1 MPTAP
6 KPILELT
13 RMPHLD
19 FREALS
25 TPDEK
30 LFSPVAAIPVAAG
43 VPAEAVKTSFLGA
56 VQLSR
61 SALTNIVF
69 VAIASFGGLLCG
81 FYFFNGGEVLR
92 AAAAWPNEFLYPRPL
107 STDKID
113 VGVQPNPAD
122 YFTTGSSTSSSASSS
137 SNSAPASNTAPDLNA
152 LNSTLATAS
161 PLTPGTPPA
170 VAPSFLPITD
180 PVVGQLSQISPESG
194 DVFQNL
200 SQTAAQTTATA
211 TTTTKS
217 AMSKVISTRRQAT
230 TGRAK
235 NSTQT
240 NVARSSIAKT
250 ATQTMQQTSVH
261 TQMGMNSFQSP
272 NQSMIGSGV
281 GGIGGMGSAGG
292 LGRGLGGGGGVG
304 DEGGGVGGIGAL
316 PGHH

>member
-6 KPILELT
+6 KATLELT

-107 STDKID
+107 STDKLD
-113 VGVQPNPAD
+113 VGVQPNSAD
-122 YFTTGSSTSSSASSS
+122 YFTTGSSTSSSTSSS
-137 SNSAPASNTAPDLNA
+137 SNSAAASNPAPNPNSFSPTLASAAPPTAGTAPF
-152 LNSTLATAS
+152 
-161 PLTPGTPPA
+161 
-170 VAPSFLPITD
+170 VAPSFLPMTD
-180 PVVGQLSQISPESG
+180 PVVAQLSQISPESG
-194 DVFQNL
+194 AMFQNL

-211 TTTTKS
+211 ITTTKS
-217 AMSKVISTRRQAT
+217 ATSKITSTRRKVT
-230 TGRAK
+230 TSRPK
-235 NSTQT
+235 ISTQT
-240 NVARSSIAKT
+240 TVTRSSATKT
-250 ATQTMQQTSVH
+250 VTQTMQQSPIQ

-272 NQSMIGSGV
+272 NQSMIGTGV
-281 GGIGGMGSAGG
+281 GGIGGMGTAGG
-292 LGRGLGGGGGVG
+292 LGGGLGGVGGLGNV
-304 DEGGGVGGIGAL
+304 GGGVGGIGAL